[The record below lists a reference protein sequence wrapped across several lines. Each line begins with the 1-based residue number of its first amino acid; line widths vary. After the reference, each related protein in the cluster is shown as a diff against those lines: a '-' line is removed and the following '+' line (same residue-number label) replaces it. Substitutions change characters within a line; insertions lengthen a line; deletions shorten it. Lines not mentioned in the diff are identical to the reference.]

1 LDKEKEKNKEL
12 IIAPLTTV
20 PNLELFLDNLEEN
33 DMLFIDPTKIKTKKN
48 FKIIYESE
56 LADIIICKSMEDL
69 IRNKTK
75 DKSLAYYKKVFS
87 NEDIDDIETA
97 IYHGANYIIVDADDW
112 KIIPL
117 ENIIA
122 NLQKTRTKIFTTAK
136 NSEEVRTL
144 FAVLELGVDGV
155 ILSTGN
161 VKEIE
166 ESKQYLK
173 PKKFEIKVCEIV
185 DFRDVGIGE
194 RVCVDTVSMLETGEG
209 MLVGSKSNFLFLLH
223 NESAGSSFTSPRPFR
238 VNAGAVYC
246 YTLLSNGKTTY
257 LSELESGT
265 EIYIVNK
272 EGNSRLVSVGR
283 SKIETRPLRLI
294 KAIGDNIEGTVIVQ
308 NAETI
313 QLIRDDGELLPV
325 TSIKRGDKIL
335 AFFKPSSGRH
345 FGIEVEEYILEK

>member
-1 LDKEKEKNKEL
+1 MEKEKVKNKEL
-12 IIAPLTTV
+12 IIAPPSDV
-20 PNLELFLDNLEEN
+20 PNLDLFLDQLKEN
-33 DMLFIDPTKIKTKKN
+33 DTLLIDPNKIKRKKN

-69 IRNKTK
+69 ISNKIK
-75 DKSLAYYKKVFS
+75 GKSLAYYKKVFS
-87 NEDIDDIETA
+87 NEDIHDIESA
-97 IYHGANYIIVDADDW
+97 IYNGANYIIVDADNW

-122 NLQKTRTKIFTTAK
+122 TLQNTRAKIFTTAK
-136 NSEEVRTL
+136 NSEEVRTM
-144 FAVLELGVDGV
+144 FAILELGVDGV
-155 ILSTGN
+155 ILQTAN

-173 PKKFEIKVCEIV
+173 DKKFEIKVCEIV
-185 DFRDVGIGE
+185 GFRDIGIGE

-246 YTLLSNGKTTY
+246 YTILPNGRTTY

-265 EIYIVNK
+265 EIYIVSK
-272 EGNSRLVSVGR
+272 EGNSRPVSVGR
-283 SKIETRPLRLI
+283 CKIETRPLRLI

-313 QLIRDDGELLPV
+313 QLIRDNGELLPV
-325 TSIKRGDKIL
+325 TSIKEGDKIL
-335 AFFKPSSGRH
+335 GYFKPSSGRH
-345 FGIEVEEYILEK
+345 FGVEVKEYILEK

>member
-1 LDKEKEKNKEL
+1 LEKEKEKNKEL
-12 IIAPLTTV
+12 IIAPLSNV
-20 PNLELFLDNLEEN
+20 SNLELFLDQLDEN
-33 DMLFIDPTKIKTKKN
+33 DTLFIDPTKIKRKKN

-69 IRNKTK
+69 ITKKTK
-75 DKSLAYYKKVFS
+75 GRSLAYYKKVFS
-87 NEDIDDIETA
+87 NEDISDLENA
-97 IYHGANYIIVDADDW
+97 IYNGANYIIVDAPNW

-122 NLQKTRTKIFTTAK
+122 NLQNRRAKIFTTAK
-136 NSEEVRTL
+136 NSEEVRTM

-155 ILSTGN
+155 ILSTAN

-166 ESKQYLK
+166 ESKQYLQD
-173 PKKFEIKVCEIV
+173 KKFEIKVCEIV
-185 DFRDVGIGE
+185 DFKDIGRGE

-246 YTLLSNGKTTY
+246 YTILPNGKTTY

-272 EGNSRLVSVGR
+272 EGKSRLVSVGR

-294 KAIGDNIEGTVIVQ
+294 KAIGNNTEGTVIVQ

-313 QLIRDDGELLPV
+313 QLIRDTGELLPV
-325 TSIKRGDKIL
+325 TSIKQGDKIL
-335 AFFKPSSGRH
+335 GYFKPSSGRH
-345 FGIEVEEYILEK
+345 FGVEVEEYILEK

>member
-1 LDKEKEKNKEL
+1 
-12 IIAPLTTV
+12 
-20 PNLELFLDNLEEN
+20 
-33 DMLFIDPTKIKTKKN
+33 
-48 FKIIYESE
+48 
-56 LADIIICKSMEDL
+56 
-69 IRNKTK
+69 
-75 DKSLAYYKKVFS
+75 
-87 NEDIDDIETA
+87 
-97 IYHGANYIIVDADDW
+97 
-112 KIIPL
+112 
-117 ENIIA
+117 
-122 NLQKTRTKIFTTAK
+122 
-136 NSEEVRTL
+136 
-144 FAVLELGVDGV
+144 LGVDGV

-173 PKKFEIKVCEIV
+173 SKKFEIKVCEIV
-185 DFRDVGIGE
+185 DFRDVGTGE

-238 VNAGAVYC
+238 VNAGAIYC

-265 EIYIVNK
+265 EIYIVNTK
-272 EGNSRLVSVGR
+272 GNSRLVSVGR
-283 SKIETRPLRLI
+283 SKTETRPLRLI

-313 QLIRDDGELLPV
+313 QLIRDNGELLPV

-335 AFFKPSSGRH
+335 AYFKPSSGRH

>member
-12 IIAPLTTV
+12 FIAPLMTV
-20 PNLELFLDNLEEN
+20 PDLELFLNNFDEN
-33 DMLFIDPTKIKTKKN
+33 DTLFIDPTKLKKSKN

-69 IRNKTK
+69 IKNKTK
-75 DKSLAYYKKVFS
+75 DKALAYYKKVFS
-87 NEDIDDIETA
+87 NKDIDDIESA
-97 IYHGANYIIVDADDW
+97 INTGANYIIVDADDW

-122 NLQKTRTKIFTTAK
+122 NLQNTRTKIFTTAK
-136 NSEEVRTL
+136 NSEEVRTM
-144 FAVLELGVDGV
+144 FAILELGVDGV
-155 ILSTGN
+155 ILQTAN
-161 VKEIE
+161 AKEIE

-173 PKKFEIKVCEIV
+173 DKKFEIKVCEIIG
-185 DFRDVGIGE
+185 FRDIGIGE

-209 MLVGSKSNFLFLLH
+209 MLVGSTSNFLFLLH
-223 NESAGSSFTSPRPFR
+223 NESGGSSFTSPRPFR

-246 YTLLSNGKTTY
+246 YTLLSSGKTIY
-257 LSELESGT
+257 LSEVESGT
-265 EIYIVNK
+265 EIFIVNK
-272 EGNSRLVSVGR
+272 EGNSRVVSVGR
-283 SKIETRPLRLI
+283 SKIETRPMRLI
-294 KAIGDNIEGTVIVQ
+294 KAIGDNIQGTVIVQ

-313 QLIRDDGELLPV
+313 QLIRENGELLPV

-345 FGIEVEEYILEK
+345 FGIEVDEYIIEK

>member
-1 LDKEKEKNKEL
+1 MDKEKEKNKEL
-12 IIAPLTTV
+12 FIAPLMTV
-20 PNLELFLDNLEEN
+20 PDLELFLNNFDEN
-33 DMLFIDPTKIKTKKN
+33 DTLFIDPTKLKKRKN

-69 IRNKTK
+69 IKNKTK
-75 DKSLAYYKKVFS
+75 DKALAYYKKVFS
-87 NEDIDDIETA
+87 NKDIDDIESA
-97 IYHGANYIIVDADDW
+97 INTGANYIIVDADDW

-122 NLQKTRTKIFTTAK
+122 NLQNTRTKIFTTAK
-136 NSEEVRTL
+136 NSEEVRTM

-161 VKEIE
+161 VKDIAK
-166 ESKQYLK
+166 SKQYLK

-209 MLVGSKSNFLFLLH
+209 MLVGSTSNFLFLLH
-223 NESAGSSFTSPRPFR
+223 NESGGSSFTSPRPFR

-246 YTLLSNGKTTY
+246 YTLLSSGKTIY
-257 LSELESGT
+257 LSEVESGT
-265 EIYIVNK
+265 EIFIVNK
-272 EGNSRLVSVGR
+272 EGNSRVVSVGR
-283 SKIETRPLRLI
+283 SKIETRPMRLI
-294 KAIGDNIEGTVIVQ
+294 KAIGDNIQGTVIVQ

-313 QLIRDDGELLPV
+313 QLIRENGELLPV

-335 AFFKPSSGRH
+335 AFFKPSRGRH
-345 FGIEVEEYILEK
+345 FGIEVDEYIIEK